1 FVSGR
6 SDRARQG
13 GGRARGC
20 RDRGRARARG
30 ADLFSYARN
39 RRRAPPDGGC
49 AGRRPADRRGGDAP
63 DRRDLE
69 AARRGRD
76 VKAYRMTRPRVAP
89 QLVDVELGD
98 PGPGE
103 VLVKIGAVVTPNG

>member
-1 FVSGR
+1 
-6 SDRARQG
+6 
-13 GGRARGC
+13 
-20 RDRGRARARG
+20 
-30 ADLFSYARN
+30 
-39 RRRAPPDGGC
+39 
-49 AGRRPADRRGGDAP
+49 
-63 DRRDLE
+63 
-69 AARRGRD
+69 